1 MRWEGICPQEGL
13 IGFFL
18 VSIIFNLV
26 VCLLLLLLFLCVKSL
41 VFEVSDTDGE

>member
-26 VCLLLLLLFLCVKSL
+26 VCLLLLFLCVKSL